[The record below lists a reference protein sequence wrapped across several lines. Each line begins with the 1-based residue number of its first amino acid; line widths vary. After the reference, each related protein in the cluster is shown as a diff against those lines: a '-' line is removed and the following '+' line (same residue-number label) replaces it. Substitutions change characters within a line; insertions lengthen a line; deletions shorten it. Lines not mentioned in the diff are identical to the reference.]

1 MKVKIIGEIGI
12 NHNGSIELTKRLI
25 DAACLAGFD
34 YVKFQKRNPD
44 ICVPEHQK
52 GVMRDTPWGKM
63 TYLEYK
69 HRVEFGMKQYDE
81 IDQYCEQKGIGWFA
95 SVWDTDSVDFMNNYN
110 NITKMPSALITDD
123 ELISHAREQF
133 DKLLIST
140 GMSTEQEIEHC
151 VKVCNPDVIMHTN
164 STYPSPVSEL
174 NLNYINWIKDKYKK
188 EVGYSGHEF
197 GLATTFATVAMG
209 VTWIERHITLDR
221 TLWGSDHIASVEP
234 GGMIKLVKGIR
245 DIESAL
251 GSSGE
256 RQLLKSEQAKR
267 KTLRGK

>member
-1 MKVKIIGEIGI
+1 
-12 NHNGSIELTKRLI
+12 
-25 DAACLAGFD
+25 
-34 YVKFQKRNPD
+34 
-44 ICVPEHQK
+44 
-52 GVMRDTPWGKM
+52 
-63 TYLEYK
+63 
-69 HRVEFGMKQYDE
+69 
-81 IDQYCEQKGIGWFA
+81 
-95 SVWDTDSVDFMNNYN
+95 
-110 NITKMPSALITDD
+110 
-123 ELISHAREQF
+123 
-133 DKLLIST
+133 
-140 GMSTEQEIEHC
+140 MSTEQEIEHC